1 LEIPVELRH
10 IRYFLAVAE
19 EQNFTRA
26 AARLGIGQP
35 PLSQQIRDLERELGG
50 ALFHRLPHGAELT
63 EAGAAFLPE
72 AESILIA
79 AARARTA
86 VERAT
91 RGEAGRLAIGL
102 TGSAAFHP
110 IVTQTI
116 RDFRRRWPE
125 VQVTLDEA
133 NTMRLLDQLK
143 REELDAIFLRPGL
156 EELEGLRLLRLPDEP
171 MLAAIPNSHPL
182 AKAAG
187 LALGDLAREPLILFP
202 PAIGLSLYHEV
213 LSACR
218 QAGFDPITAQ
228 VAPQISSALSLVAA
242 ELGIAIVPQSI
253 ARISVKGIV
262 YRPITDIVPVA
273 RLALATRQGREP
285 ALLRNLAQSLQ
296 RAI

>member
-1 LEIPVELRH
+1 MELRH

-19 EQNFTRA
+19 EGNFTRA

-35 PLSQQIRDLERELGG
+35 PLSQQIRALETELGG
-50 ALFHRLPHGAELT
+50 ALFHRLPHGAALT
-63 EAGAAFLPE
+63 EAGRAFLPE
-72 AESILIA
+72 AESTLAA
-79 AARARTA
+79 AARASTA
-86 VERAT
+86 ALRAA

-116 RDFRRRWPE
+116 RVFRGRWPE
-125 VQVTLDEA
+125 VQVTLDES
-133 NTMRLLDQLK
+133 NTMRLLDLLQ

-156 EELEGLRLLRLPDEP
+156 EELEGIRLLRLPDEP
-171 MLAAIPNSHPL
+171 MLAAIPAAHPMARATAL
-182 AKAAG
+182 AMA
-187 LALGDLAREPLILFP
+187 DFAREPLILFP
-202 PAIGLSLYHEV
+202 PAIGLSLYHEI

-218 QAGFDPITAQ
+218 QAGFDPVTAQ

-253 ARISVKGIV
+253 ARIAVTGIV
-262 YRPITDIVPVA
+262 YRPITGIVPVA

-285 ALLRNLAQSLQ
+285 PILRHLAEVL
-296 RAI
+296 RGVM